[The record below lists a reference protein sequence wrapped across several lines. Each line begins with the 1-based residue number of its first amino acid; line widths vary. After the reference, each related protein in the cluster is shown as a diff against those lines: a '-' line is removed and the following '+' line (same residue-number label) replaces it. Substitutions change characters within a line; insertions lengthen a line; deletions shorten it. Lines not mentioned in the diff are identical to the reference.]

1 MPLKLLFIAILFL
14 SGCAIEQI
22 DGEEYV
28 VSTVRYGE
36 GEISPASV
44 SVFEGERATL
54 VLTPAE
60 GWVLVRAEGCNGE
73 LLGNQ
78 FITGR
83 IRANCSVRVWFEQTS
98 ALTITMAFSSENGIP
113 VQVTFSPL

>member
-1 MPLKLLFIAILFL
+1 MRLIILALGVFFL
-14 SGCAIEQI
+14 SSCAIERI

-28 VSTVRYGE
+28 VSSVRYGE
-36 GEISPASV
+36 GTINPASA
-44 SVFEGERATL
+44 SVMEGERVTM

-78 FITGR
+78 FNTGR

-98 ALTITMAFSSENGIP
+98 AVTVTLVFSDNNGAPI
-113 VQVTFSPL
+113 QATFATF